1 MERKVIV
8 NLCRNITVMDKK
20 VQQYLLAS
28 LSGQDIA
35 IVQMVAN
42 EKSSVEI
49 GKELGLSPR
58 TIETITYQL
67 RKKFKFRSSIGLVVL
82 FFRNKLIK

>member
-1 MERKVIV
+1 
-8 NLCRNITVMDKK
+8 
-20 VQQYLLAS
+20 
-28 LSGQDIA
+28 
-35 IVQMVAN
+35 VAN

-58 TIETITYQL
+58 TIETMTYQL

-82 FFRNKLIK
+82 FYRNKLIK

>member
-1 MERKVIV
+1 
-8 NLCRNITVMDKK
+8 MDKK

-42 EKSSVEI
+42 EKTSVEI

-67 RKKFKFRSSIGLVVL
+67 RKKFEFRSSIGLVVL

>member
-1 MERKVIV
+1 
-8 NLCRNITVMDKK
+8 MDKK

-28 LSGQDIA
+28 LSRQDIA

-42 EKSSVEI
+42 EKTSVEI
-49 GKELGLSPR
+49 GKELDLSPR

-67 RKKFKFRSSIGLVVL
+67 RKKFEFRSSIGLVVL

>member
-1 MERKVIV
+1 
-8 NLCRNITVMDKK
+8 MDKK

-28 LSGQDIA
+28 LSKKDVA
-35 IVQMVAN
+35 IIQMVAN

-58 TIETITYQL
+58 TIETMTYQL
-67 RKKFKFRSSIGLVVL
+67 RKKFEFRSSIGLVVL

>member
-1 MERKVIV
+1 
-8 NLCRNITVMDKK
+8 MDKK

-28 LSGQDIA
+28 LSKKDVA
-35 IVQMVAN
+35 IIQMVAN

-58 TIETITYQL
+58 TIETMTYQL

-82 FFRNKLIK
+82 FYRNKLIK

>member
-1 MERKVIV
+1 
-8 NLCRNITVMDKK
+8 MDKK
-20 VQQYLLAS
+20 VQQYLLAV
-28 LSGQDIA
+28 LSGKDKT

-42 EKSSVEI
+42 EKTPAEI

-58 TIETITYQL
+58 TIETTTYQL
-67 RKKFKFRSSIGLVVL
+67 RKKFGFRSSIGLVVL